1 MTSRKLVRLFLTTL
15 LVGGIATILTGILYG
30 YKEYFGYVQDGRFI
44 KLLVEVSFL
53 FILGLVFSAV
63 SQMGFFAYLT
73 IHRFGLGLFKSLWN
87 TVQIVLIILALF
99 DLAYFRFKEYAHG
112 EAFTVYLIF
121 PIVLLVGSLIVS
133 YIKMKET
140 NKGAFIPA
148 LFFMIVVTIVEWVPA
163 LRQNDLSWLIL
174 MLVPLFICNAYQLLT
189 LHKILKS

>member
-1 MTSRKLVRLFLTTL
+1 
-15 LVGGIATILTGILYG
+15 
-30 YKEYFGYVQDGRFI
+30 
-44 KLLVEVSFL
+44 
-53 FILGLVFSAV
+53 
-63 SQMGFFAYLT
+63 
-73 IHRFGLGLFKSLWN
+73 
-87 TVQIVLIILALF
+87 
-99 DLAYFRFKEYAHG
+99 
-112 EAFTVYLIF
+112 
-121 PIVLLVGSLIVS
+121 VLLVGSLIVS